1 MKNKRASLTIE
12 ELRSHA
18 KLIQDGSFDAADL
31 AGGKDN
37 DSATTDPVMEALLVG
52 ESSTFMDGTRG
63 NNNNHCNMLMTSY
76 SVLTNEA
83 VEQRQRS
90 TSSTSKKNGILTYIT
105 SRDAVTLMYPHREF
119 VRSDSGLETTKISR
133 VERSW
138 LMIAESNRI
147 EEVGEKIFFRYVGD
161 QHRLSKGCQVMSD
174 LIIIHCIRVISECLK
189 ITPI

>member
-37 DSATTDPVMEALLVG
+37 DSATTDPVMEALLVV

-83 VEQRQRS
+83 VEQR
-90 TSSTSKKNGILTYIT
+90 
-105 SRDAVTLMYPHREF
+105 
-119 VRSDSGLETTKISR
+119 
-133 VERSW
+133 
-138 LMIAESNRI
+138 
-147 EEVGEKIFFRYVGD
+147 
-161 QHRLSKGCQVMSD
+161 HRLAKKWHLDIHHISTIEQRADATRRGDSD
-174 LIIIHCIRVISECLK
+174 VP
-189 ITPI
+189 TP